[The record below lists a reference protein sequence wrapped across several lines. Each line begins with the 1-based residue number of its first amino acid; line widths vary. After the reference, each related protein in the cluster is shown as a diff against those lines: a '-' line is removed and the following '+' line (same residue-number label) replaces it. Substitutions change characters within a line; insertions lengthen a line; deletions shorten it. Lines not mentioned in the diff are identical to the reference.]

1 MSAVHLI
8 FDPFEFDLDRRSLL
22 ENGRP
27 VRLSPKAFRLL
38 EILLA
43 SRPRALSKRELSE
56 AIWPDTFVDESNLAS
71 LVTELRTALGDRA
84 RDSQFVRT
92 VHGFGYAFAAEAS
105 PAKPKTPVAILVFAG
120 KTIPLYAGPNV
131 LGRDPSSGILID
143 DGTVSRRHACIQL
156 DGGNATLEDLGSKN
170 GTFIAGK
177 RLAAPVPL
185 PDGTTFVLGDASI
198 VFRRAALG
206 GSTITLSG

>member
-1 MSAVHLI
+1 VSAVHLI
-8 FDPFEFDLDRRSLL
+8 FDPFEFDLERRSLL

-27 VRLSPKAFRLL
+27 IRLSPKAFRLL
-38 EILLA
+38 ELLLA

-56 AIWPDTFVDESNLAS
+56 AIWPETFVDESNLAS

-84 RDSQFVRT
+84 RDPQFVRT

-105 PAKPKTPVAILVFAG
+105 PAKPTVPVAILVFAG

-156 DGGNATLEDLGSKN
+156 DGESAILEDLGSKN
-170 GTFIAGK
+170 GTFIGGA
-177 RLAAPVPL
+177 RLTAPAPL

-198 VFRRAALG
+198 IFRRGAIG